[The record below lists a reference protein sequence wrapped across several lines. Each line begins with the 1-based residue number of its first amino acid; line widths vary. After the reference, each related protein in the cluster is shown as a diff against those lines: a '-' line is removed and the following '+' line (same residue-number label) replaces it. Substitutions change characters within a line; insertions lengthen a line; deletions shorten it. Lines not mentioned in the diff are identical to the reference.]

1 MAMPHRYAELMFT
14 AAVQARQEHYG
25 ARHDMARHQAD
36 NAGFD
41 HLSSKEATFI
51 AARDSFYQA
60 SVSGTCWPYVQHRGG
75 PPGFLKVLDS
85 TRLAYAGCRGN
96 RQYISAGNLAGNDR
110 VALFLVDYPQ
120 RRRLKILG
128 RMTLTDIADA
138 DEALVAALRPYPYR
152 AAMERIA
159 VISVEA
165 FDWNCSQHITPRYSE
180 AQVHATVAPLLARIE
195 ALQAEVAA
203 LSSRPG

>member
-1 MAMPHRYAELMFT
+1 
-14 AAVQARQEHYG
+14 
-25 ARHDMARHQAD
+25 
-36 NAGFD
+36 
-41 HLSSKEATFI
+41 
-51 AARDSFYQA
+51 
-60 SVSGTCWPYVQHRGG
+60 
-75 PPGFLKVLDS
+75 
-85 TRLAYAGCRGN
+85 
-96 RQYISAGNLAGNDR
+96 
-110 VALFLVDYPQ
+110 
-120 RRRLKILG
+120 
-128 RMTLTDIADA
+128 MTLTDIADA